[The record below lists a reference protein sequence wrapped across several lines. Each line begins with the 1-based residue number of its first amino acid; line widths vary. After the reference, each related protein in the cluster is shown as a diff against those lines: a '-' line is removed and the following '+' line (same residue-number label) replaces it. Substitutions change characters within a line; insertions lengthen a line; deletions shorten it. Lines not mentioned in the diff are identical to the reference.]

1 MNSTLITY
9 ILAVVISFSAVT
21 AITIHPLSIY
31 AQTQPTQQQPSTQ
44 QQQQPSTQ
52 QQQQLSTQQQQL
64 STQPLAI
71 SPSCGQVITEN
82 VVLTS
87 NLNCAETDGL
97 IVNAGDIVIDLNGH
111 TISGPDVD
119 SDTKTSSKVGIMIPN
134 VNNVVVQDGTIEGF
148 QAGILMTGSQNV
160 EIKGIVAKN
169 NQIGLFSTGSTIVNA
184 HLSIIMNNQIGIAG
198 HSTQQSTIEDNIL
211 FQNTLAGV
219 TLVNSDNSVITLNS
233 ITESGNGLYVD
244 NQSTQNNVNFNNV
257 LLNTIDVNNANGLP
271 VNTNVNTFDQNNCM
285 TSNPSG
291 ICIGK

>member
-1 MNSTLITY
+1 MNRTFMIY
-9 ILAVVISFSAVT
+9 ILAAIISFSAIT
-21 AITIHPLSIY
+21 AITMQPISVS
-31 AQTQPTQQQPSTQ
+31 AQTQPAQQQPQTPAQ
-44 QQQQPSTQ
+44 V
-52 QQQQLSTQQQQL
+52 
-64 STQPLAI
+64 QPLAI
-71 SPSCGQVITEN
+71 SPSCGQVITQN
-82 VVLTS
+82 VILTS

-111 TISGPDVD
+111 TISGPDID
-119 SDTKTSSKVGIMIPN
+119 SDTQTSSKVGIMIPN

-148 QAGILMTGSQNV
+148 QAGVLMTGSQNV
-160 EIKGIVAKN
+160 EVKGMVIKN
-169 NQIGLFSTGSTIVNA
+169 NQIGLFSTGASIVNA

-233 ITESGNGLYVD
+233 ITESGNGLYID
-244 NQSTQNNVNFNNV
+244 NQSNQNNVNFNNV

-271 VNTNVNTFDQNNCM
+271 VNTNGNTYDQNNCM
-285 TSNPSG
+285 TANPSG

>member
-1 MNSTLITY
+1 MNRTLFTY
-9 ILAVVISFSAVT
+9 MLTAIISFSAIA
-21 AITIHPLSIY
+21 AITMQPISVT
-31 AQTQPTQQQPSTQ
+31 AQTQPLQLQQAQTPATA
-44 QQQQPSTQ
+44 
-52 QQQQLSTQQQQL
+52 
-64 STQPLAI
+64 QPLAI
-71 SPSCGQVITEN
+71 SPSCGQVITQN

-97 IVNAGDIVIDLNGH
+97 IVNAGNIVIDLNGH
-111 TISGPDVD
+111 TISGPDID

-160 EIKGIVAKN
+160 EVKGMVVKN

-198 HSTQQSTIEDNIL
+198 HSTQQSTFEDNII
-211 FQNTLAGV
+211 FQNTLAGI

-233 ITESGNGLYVD
+233 ITESGNGLYID
-244 NQSTQNNVNFNNV
+244 NQSNQNNINFNNV

-271 VNTNVNTFDQNNCM
+271 VNTNGNTYDQNNCM
-285 TSNPSG
+285 TANPSG